1 MPRTAKTVLPAG
13 LIVMVSCLAFGPSAL
28 PAPPAAPAE
37 FEVATIKE
45 VHPEGFGSFSTGMTF
60 DPAMLRVKGLSLYEM
75 FLTVYKVRPYQLT
88 APGWI
93 QSARFDITA
102 KIPKGHSQEE
112 VLSVMLRTL
121 LEKRFQIKTH
131 RETRVLPAYA
141 LVLARGGLKIQPS
154 TTWSGAGQAG
164 SGHMEM
170 FGDMSLVAASLSD
183 KVDRPVVDQT
193 GVKGTF
199 NITLDFAPDEEHEA
213 AGMPPLRTVLE
224 EKLGLKLEPR
234 RLPIEMLVIDHIER
248 KPTEN

>member
-1 MPRTAKTVLPAG
+1 MVFG
-13 LIVMVSCLAFGPSAL
+13 LACGESAA

-45 VHPEGFGSFSTGMTF
+45 VHPEGFSFSTGMTF
-60 DPAMLRVKGLSLYEM
+60 DPAMVRVKGLSLYEM

-88 APGWI
+88 APDWI
-93 QSARFDITA
+93 QSTRFDITA
-102 KIPKGHSQEE
+102 RIPKGHSQQE
-112 VLSVMLRTL
+112 VLFVMLRTL
-121 LEKRFQIKTH
+121 LEKRFQMKTH
-131 RETRVLPAYA
+131 RETKLLPAYA

-154 TTWSGAGQAG
+154 TTSSGAGMAS
-164 SGHMEM
+164 SGHMEI
-170 FGDMSLVAASLSD
+170 FGDMSLVAASLTGL
-183 KVDRPVVDQT
+183 DRPVVDQT

-234 RLPIEMLVIDHIER
+234 KLPIEMLVIDHIER
-248 KPTEN
+248 KPTKN